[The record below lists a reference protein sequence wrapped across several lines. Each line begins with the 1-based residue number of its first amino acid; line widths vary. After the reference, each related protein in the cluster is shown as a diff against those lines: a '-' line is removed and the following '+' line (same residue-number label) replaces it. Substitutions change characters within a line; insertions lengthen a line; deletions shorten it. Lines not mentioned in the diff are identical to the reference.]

1 MFAMWCVIVVPAP
14 NGRPHLPVQADRI
27 LKKALSAD
35 SRDDQLAALNYY
47 KSAVDLYSLAMRLE
61 QDIKVRHARAAR
73 ARAPCTAW
81 SDRQLLSA
89 RYPACYDPHWIPPP
103 PAPLPPRTR
112 PRPPPPTPQAHNE
125 VSTFSK
131 VSPAESDRFIASYQA
146 RITKHDARR
155 KVLRRLEMKGE
166 LLTPTVQE
174 E

>member
-1 MFAMWCVIVVPAP
+1 VRQGP
-14 NGRPHLPVQADRI
+14 GRPALPGLI
-27 LKKALSAD
+27 GSYSPSA
-35 SRDDQLAALNYY
+35 
-47 KSAVDLYSLAMRLE
+47 
-61 QDIKVRHARAAR
+61 
-73 ARAPCTAW
+73 T
-81 SDRQLLSA
+81 
-89 RYPACYDPHWIPPP
+89 P
-103 PAPLPPRTR
+103 PATTLTGYHPR
-112 PRPPPPTPQAHNE
+112 PHPCPHVLAPHPPPPTPQAHNE